1 MNALPS
7 QSHHRIDWVIN
18 YVEIN
23 SRPATTAEFRRLRIT
38 EDEIQ
43 IAPCGI
49 SLAIQGVTEQGL
61 VLQDE
66 NDTFTS
72 NIVQRGNELILRMS
86 RPSDQGSIM
95 IVAKRSVCEFE
106 PTIAETPI
114 VSIGALLQQP

>member
-1 MNALPS
+1 MNAYPA
-7 QSHHRIDWVIN
+7 QSHRIDWVIN

-38 EDEIQ
+38 ENEIQ

-49 SLAIQGVTEQGL
+49 SLAIEGVTDQGL
-61 VLQDE
+61 VLNNGNE
-66 NDTFTS
+66 TFTS

-86 RPSDQGSIM
+86 RRGDLGDIM

-106 PTIAETPI
+106 PTVPQVRIATF
-114 VSIGALLQQP
+114 GALLES